1 MARVA
6 IPVPSG
12 ARTVADLATGTVEN
26 FSVSSFIRVLLADD
40 KTLFRDGLSNL
51 VAAQNDLEVAGT
63 IENAASANEQMRQIR
78 PDIVLL
84 GWPVSNPASQRI
96 FATIQES
103 KLPTRVIL
111 LVADDSKEDLVEA
124 IRLGCSGIVSRNTST
139 ELLLKSVRKVH
150 AGEIWLDRM
159 STADVIRRL
168 AKKGNA
174 ASATRQGL
182 RERGAA
188 LSTREREI
196 VGLIAQ
202 GFKNKDMAERLF
214 ISEQTV
220 KNHLHNIFDKLGV
233 SDRLELALYAIHH
246 KLHDGA

>member
-1 MARVA
+1 VARASTTTQTSVNGNLA
-6 IPVPSG
+6 QSG
-12 ARTVADLATGTVEN
+12 LP
-26 FSVSSFIRVLLADD
+26 IRVLIADD
-40 KTLFRDGLSNL
+40 ESLFRDGLANL
-51 VAAQNDLEVAGT
+51 VSAQKDLDVAGT
-63 IENAASANEQMRQIR
+63 VDSAATANEQMRLIK
-78 PDIVLL
+78 PDVVLL
-84 GWPVSNPASQRI
+84 GWSASAPASQRI
-96 FATIQES
+96 FAAIQDG
-103 KLPTRVIL
+103 KLHTRIIML
-111 LVADDSKEDLVEA
+111 ISDDGKEDFLDA
-124 IRLGCSGIVSRNTST
+124 IRLGCSGIVPRKTST
-139 ELLLKSVRKVH
+139 ELLLKSIRKVH

-168 AKKGNA
+168 SKKGSGNVA
-174 ASATRQGL
+174 ARQGL
-182 RERGAA
+182 REQGAA

-202 GFKNKDMAERLF
+202 GFKNRDMAERLF

>member
-1 MARVA
+1 VARVSVTA
-6 IPVPSG
+6 SG
-12 ARTVADLATGTVEN
+12 AINGVALASIGTP
-26 FSVSSFIRVLLADD
+26 SIRVLIADD
-40 KTLFRDGLSNL
+40 SSLFRDGLSNL
-51 VAAQNDLEVAGT
+51 VSAQKDLHVAGT
-63 IENAASANEQMRQIR
+63 VDSAATANEQIRILR

-84 GWPVSNPASQRI
+84 GWSASAPASQRI
-96 FATIQES
+96 FAAIQDG
-103 KLPTRVIL
+103 KLPTRIIMMVS
-111 LVADDSKEDLVEA
+111 DEGKEDFVEA
-124 IRLGCSGIVSRNTST
+124 IRMGCSGIVPKTTST
-139 ELLLKSVRKVH
+139 ELLLKSIRKVH

-168 AKKGNA
+168 SKKGAGNVA
-174 ASATRQGL
+174 ARQGL
-182 RERGAA
+182 RDQGAT

>member
-1 MARVA
+1 VARVSIPAPGA
-6 IPVPSG
+6 ISG
-12 ARTVADLATGTVEN
+12 VALANGSLPN
-26 FSVSSFIRVLLADD
+26 IRVLIADD
-40 KTLFRDGLSNL
+40 SSLFRDGLSNL
-51 VAAQNDLEVAGT
+51 VSAQKDLHVAGT
-63 IENAASANEQMRQIR
+63 VDSAATANEQMRLLK

-84 GWPVSNPASQRI
+84 GWPASAPASQRI
-96 FATIQES
+96 FAAVQDG
-103 KLPTRVIL
+103 KLQTRIIMMVS
-111 LVADDSKEDLVEA
+111 DDGKEDFVEA
-124 IRLGCSGIVSRNTST
+124 IRMGCSGIVPKTTST
-139 ELLLKSVRKVH
+139 ELLLKSIRKVH

-168 AKKGNA
+168 SKKGGGNVA
-174 ASATRQGL
+174 ARQGL
-182 RERGAA
+182 RDQGAA

>member
-1 MARVA
+1 
-6 IPVPSG
+6 
-12 ARTVADLATGTVEN
+12 
-26 FSVSSFIRVLLADD
+26 
-40 KTLFRDGLSNL
+40 
-51 VAAQNDLEVAGT
+51 
-63 IENAASANEQMRQIR
+63 
-78 PDIVLL
+78 L
-84 GWPVSNPASQRI
+84 GWPAAAPASQRI
-96 FATIQES
+96 FAAIQDG
-103 KLPTRVIL
+103 KLGTRVIIM
-111 LVADDSKEDLVEA
+111 VSEDGKEDLVEA
-124 IRLGCSGIVSRNTST
+124 IRMGCSGVVPKNTST
-139 ELLLKSVRKVH
+139 ELLLKSIRKVH

-159 STADVIRRL
+159 STSDVIRRL
-168 AKKGNA
+168 SKKGSGNA
-174 ASATRQGL
+174 GARQGL
-182 RERGAA
+182 REQGAA

>member
-1 MARVA
+1 VARVT
-6 IPVPSG
+6 VPALG
-12 ARTVADLATGTVEN
+12 AENGITLANAGLPN
-26 FSVSSFIRVLLADD
+26 IRVLIADD
-40 KTLFRDGLSNL
+40 SSLFRDGLSNL
-51 VAAQNDLEVAGT
+51 VSTQKDLHVAGT
-63 IENAASANEQMRQIR
+63 VDSAATANEQMRLLR

-84 GWPVSNPASQRI
+84 GWSASAPASQRI
-96 FATIQES
+96 VAAIQDG
-103 KLPTRVIL
+103 KLPTRIIMMVS
-111 LVADDSKEDLVEA
+111 DDGKEDFVEA
-124 IRLGCSGIVSRNTST
+124 IRMGCSGIVPKTTST
-139 ELLLKSVRKVH
+139 ELLLKSIRKVH

-168 AKKGNA
+168 SKKGSGNVA
-174 ASATRQGL
+174 ARQGL
-182 RERGAA
+182 RDQGAA

>member
-1 MARVA
+1 MAKIAPPAPRSISSTDRA
-6 IPVPSG
+6 AGIPE
-12 ARTVADLATGTVEN
+12 T
-26 FSVSSFIRVLLADD
+26 IRVLIADD

-51 VAAQNDLEVAGT
+51 VAAQPDLAVVGT
-63 IENAASANEQMRQIR
+63 VDGAATANEQLKFIQ

-84 GWPVSNPASQRI
+84 GWSIATPASQRI
-96 FATIQES
+96 FGAIHDG
-103 KLPTRVIL
+103 KLQTRVIL
-111 LVADDSKEDLVEA
+111 LIPDDGKEDVVEA
-124 IRLGCSGIVSRNTST
+124 VRLGCCGVVPRSTST
-139 ELLLKSVRKVH
+139 ELLLKSIRKVH
-150 AGEIWLDRM
+150 AGEIWLDRA

-168 AKKGNA
+168 TKKGAGNVA
-174 ASATRQGL
+174 ARQGI
-182 RERGAA
+182 REHGAA

-246 KLHDGA
+246 KLHEGA